1 MSTHKNIDRVC
12 ILVLLLTLLLT
23 AGFMNGEKLG
33 LRAAADEDAD
43 GYAGTGYF
51 TENDLDGSWED
62 YAYTTYIT
70 LSGDSAKVSGS
81 GAYAYDGGVVIAGG
95 GWYVLSGTL
104 TDGSITVDAYDSS
117 KVWLRLEG
125 VEVSCS
131 DDACLIIDQAD
142 KVFLTLA
149 EGTENRFTSGAD
161 YSAAALEDGTGGA
174 IFAHDDLTINGS
186 GSLTVTANYKHG
198 IDANDSLVVTG
209 GTITVTAPQDGIHV
223 NDSFRFRGADLTV
236 RAGDDAIHSD
246 GELYVESG
254 TILIPECY
262 EGLEAVTVHIAGGD
276 VTVYPSDDGINANGA
291 VSGTGGMG
299 PFGGMGGEAL
309 PQTETTG
316 TSAETWIRVSG
327 GKVTVINETGRDAD
341 GLDSNGSIYIEGGT
355 ILVSLPGDGGNN
367 ALDYGS
373 ESGGELIVTGGT
385 VVACGGSSMAEAF
398 SASSTQC
405 AILYNLDAAA
415 PAGEAFRVLD
425 AAGSEVLSY
434 TPPCAYSSVAFSSP
448 ALTLGE
454 TYTLCAGE
462 EWQEVTLSEVST
474 QLGTSGGMGGMGNM
488 GGMGGGMQP
497 GGGQSTGGFTPPE
510 QSGDGAA
517 DFSGRPTPPER
528 SGGEDGT
535 MPSGRPG
542 PWGQSGEN
550 SGEPAAPP
558 SPPDWD
564 ESGESGGEPADLPS
578 PPDMENGDTEAG
590 NFSPVQ
596 TEPKEGTESAEA
608 EETSIGTGIW
618 LMLGA
623 AAAVLVVGILLAAGF
638 RKNS

>member
-1 MSTHKNIDRVC
+1 MSTHKNIDRIC

-23 AGFMNGEKLG
+23 AGFMNGERLG
-33 LRAAADEDAD
+33 LRAAADEDAE
-43 GYAGTGYF
+43 GYAGTEYF
-51 TENDLDGSWED
+51 TENDLDGDWED
-62 YAYTTYIT
+62 NAYTTHIT
-70 LSGDSAKVSGS
+70 LSGDGAKIRGS
-81 GAYAYDGGVVIAGG
+81 GAYVCDGGVVIAEG

-125 VEVSCS
+125 VDISCT

-149 EGTENRFTSGAD
+149 EGTENRFTSGAS

-174 IFAHDDLTINGS
+174 IFARDDLTINGS
-186 GSLTVTANYKHG
+186 GSLTVTAGYKHG

-223 NDSFRFRGADLTV
+223 NDSFRFTGAELTI

-262 EGLEAVTVHIAGGD
+262 EGLEAVTVHVAGGE
-276 VTVYPSDDGINANGA
+276 VTIYPVDDGVNANGA
-291 VSGTGGMG
+291 VSGMGGMG
-299 PFGGMGGEAL
+299 PFGSMGGEAL
-309 PQTETTG
+309 PQTVTG
-316 TSAETWIRVSG
+316 AAEETWIRVSG
-327 GKVTVINETGRDAD
+327 GTVTVINETGRDAD

-355 ILVSLPGDGGNN
+355 VLVSLPGDGGNN

-385 VVACGGSSMAEAF
+385 VVACGGSGMAEAF
-398 SASSTQC
+398 SASSSQC
-405 AILYNLDAAA
+405 AVLWNLDASA

-425 AAGSEVLSY
+425 AAGDEVLSY

-448 ALTLGE
+448 ALALGE

-462 EWQEVTLSEVST
+462 TRQEVTLSETST
-474 QLGTSGGMGGMGNM
+474 RLGTSGGMGNM

-497 GGGQSTGGFTPPE
+497 GGGQSTDGFTPPE
-510 QSGDGAA
+510 QSGGGTS

-528 SGGEDGT
+528 SGSEDGT

-542 PWGQSGEN
+542 PWNQ
-550 SGEPAAPP
+550 
-558 SPPDWD
+558 
-564 ESGESGGEPADLPS
+564 SGESGGEFADLPG
-578 PPDMENGDTEAG
+578 PPDTENGGMEAG
-590 NFSPVQ
+590 SFPAVGAESGETADSP
-596 TEPKEGTESAEA
+596 A
-608 EETSIGTGIW
+608 EEEAPVAAGTW
-618 LMLGA
+618 VLLGA
-623 AAAVLVVGILLAAGF
+623 AAVVLALGILFAAGF
-638 RKNS
+638 RKGC